1 MTDTIP
7 AIYRRLI
14 RPTPLTLVRL
24 GEDQPLIACKLDF
37 LNPSGST
44 KDRIAAYILGKA
56 VEQRRLAPG
65 RLVVEASSGST
76 SIAMS
81 MVCAHLGLKF
91 AAVMP
96 AGVSSERSMM
106 IRAYG
111 GRVIFTDAARGMAG
125 AMEEARR
132 LGEEENA
139 FCPAQFE
146 NPDNIEAH
154 CAGTAAEIITQM
166 PDAGLEKLHA
176 VVSGVG
182 TGGTLVGLFRGLSQ
196 RGQTLR
202 PVAAYPIK
210 SSGMLARSG
219 CFTEAECSSFSSR
232 IPGVVDCLSKLYRPK
247 ELPGLMEISIAD
259 DLAIETTRSLIR
271 LGFPVGPSSGLNY
284 AAAVEA
290 AKRIGPGANVVTV
303 FPDRME
309 RYFSTELFSGLASNA

>member
-1 MTDTIP
+1 MTDSIP

-14 RPTPLTLVRL
+14 RPTPLEMVKLAE
-24 GEDQPLIACKLDF
+24 GEPAVACKLDF

-56 VEQRRLAPG
+56 IETGTLSLG

-76 SIAMS
+76 SIAMA
-81 MVCAHLGLKF
+81 MVCAHLGLNF

-111 GRVIFTDAARGMAG
+111 GRVIFTEAARGMAG
-125 AMEEARR
+125 AMAEARR
-132 LGEEENA
+132 LGEEEGA
-139 FCPAQFE
+139 FCPVQFE
-146 NPDNIEAH
+146 NVDNVEAH
-154 CAGTAAEIITQM
+154 RAGTAQEIVEQM
-166 PDAGLEKLHA
+166 PDAGIAKIDA

-182 TGGTLVGLFRGLSQ
+182 TGGTLVGLLRGLCE
-196 RGQTLR
+196 RGQKVR

-210 SSGMLARSG
+210 SSGMTGRSG

-232 IPGVVDCLSKLYRPK
+232 IPGVVECLSKLYRPE
-247 ELPGLMEISIAD
+247 ELPGLMEISVPD
-259 DLAIETTRSLIR
+259 DLAIETTRRLIR

-290 AKRIGPGANVVTV
+290 ARQIGEGVSVVTV

-309 RYFSTELFSGLASNA
+309 RYFSTELFSEARD

>member
-1 MTDTIP
+1 MPLTQLP

-14 RPTPLTLVRL
+14 RPTPLVMVRL
-24 GEDQPLIACKLDF
+24 AADHPAIACKLDF

-56 VEQRRLAPG
+56 MESGQLVPG

-76 SIAMS
+76 SIAMA

-96 AGVSSERSMM
+96 MGVSSERSMI

-111 GRVIFTDAARGMAG
+111 GRVIYTDAARGMAG

-132 LGEEENA
+132 LGVEESA

-146 NPDNIEAH
+146 NQDNVEAH
-154 CAGTAAEIITQM
+154 RTGTAVEIIAQFAQ
-166 PDAGLEKLHA
+166 AGLTKIDA
-176 VVSGVG
+176 IVSGVG
-182 TGGTLVGLFRGLSQ
+182 TGGTLVGLLRGLNA
-196 RGQTLR
+196 RGQNVR

-210 SSGMLARSG
+210 SSGALAGSG
-219 CFTEAECSSFSSR
+219 CFTEAECSSFSSC
-232 IPGVVDCLSKLYRPK
+232 IPGVVDRLSKLYNPAD
-247 ELPGLMEISIAD
+247 LPGLMEIAVKD
-259 DLAIETTRSLIR
+259 DLAIQTTRRLIR
-271 LGFPVGPSSGLNY
+271 LGFPVGPSSGLNFT
-284 AAAVEA
+284 AAVEA
-290 AKRIGPGANVVTV
+290 ANRLGENASVVTV

-309 RYFSTELFSGLASNA
+309 RYFSTELFGGMT